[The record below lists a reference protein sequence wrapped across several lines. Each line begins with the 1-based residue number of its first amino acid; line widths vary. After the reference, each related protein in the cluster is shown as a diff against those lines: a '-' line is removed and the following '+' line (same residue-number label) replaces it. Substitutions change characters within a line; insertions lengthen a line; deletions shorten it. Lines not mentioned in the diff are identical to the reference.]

1 MLRLSATTL
10 PGPCHR
16 GSAGTGNRAMSDAAH
31 RHRNRRGM
39 LLAVAATLMFA
50 CADTLSK
57 FLASRYPVN
66 QVAFARYSVPMVLLA
81 IVYGPRRGRALLAT
95 SQPGLQVLRGLL
107 LTGAT
112 LSIVLAMHLMP
123 IAEAQ
128 AISFVHPLLLTLI
141 AVLFLRE
148 RVHPSA
154 WLAVA
159 IGFAGV
165 LLIVRPGGGYAT
177 PAALLPLAMALCYAS
192 YQALTRHVTASDSP
206 VNSLFLVMLV
216 GSTATAASL
225 PFSHGRTDLRGALLL
240 ACAGLFSG
248 SGHFCMIHA
257 LRSSPASRLAP
268 LAYVQVA
275 WIIVL
280 GAWAFGN
287 VPKGWTLLG
296 IGLVVAGGLVAT
308 LGRKAPGVPVP
319 AGLA

>member
-1 MLRLSATTL
+1 MLRLSATTVPGSGFL
-10 PGPCHR
+10 PGE
-16 GSAGTGNRAMSDAAH
+16 AGAMSAAAH

-81 IVYGPRRGRALLAT
+81 IVYGPRRGRGLLAT
-95 SQPGLQVLRGLL
+95 RQPGLQVLRGLL

-112 LSIVLAMHLMP
+112 LSIVLAMRLMP

-141 AVLFLRE
+141 AVLFLHE
-148 RVHPSA
+148 RVHVSA
-154 WLAVA
+154 WVAVA
-159 IGFAGV
+159 VGFAGV

-177 PAALLPLAMALCYAS
+177 PAALLPLAMALCYAA
-192 YQALTRHVTASDSP
+192 YQALTRHVTARDSA

-216 GSTATAASL
+216 GAVATAASL
-225 PFSHGRTDLRGALLL
+225 PFAHGRTDLRGASLLV
-240 ACAGLFSG
+240 CAGLLSG

-257 LRSSPASRLAP
+257 LESSPASRLAP

-275 WIIVL
+275 WVIAL

-296 IGLVVAGGLVAT
+296 IGLVVTGGLVAT